1 MHRTMKK
8 KRTYIRPNI
17 LIVCPKYDTNLLNGG
32 SVWSQ
37 DGEKVDN
44 MESGTGGG
52 SVGNDG
58 FIDTDARAFDSSF
71 SLWED

>member
-1 MHRTMKK
+1 MKQ

-37 DGEKVDN
+37 DGEKVDIIRPG
-44 MESGTGGG
+44 EGGG
-52 SVGNDG
+52 TEVDG

-71 SLWED
+71 SLWEE

>member
-1 MHRTMKK
+1 MKK

-17 LIVCPKYDTNLLNGG
+17 LVVCPKYDTNLLNGG

-37 DGEKVDN
+37 EGEKVGN
-44 MESGTGGG
+44 MESGTDGG
-52 SVGNDG
+52 SAGDDG
-58 FIDTDARAFDSSF
+58 FIDGDARAFDCSF